1 LPTKGCSFKISFP
14 RVAMEILFDKP
25 KVTLRNYFQR
35 PLDSSVAAAR
45 TCYSPRVIGVDEVS
59 EQQRTSISRLTY
71 DAGHHTVYQHPHF
84 EFGLENVSRQF
95 VWNFLHSHPFYNS
108 EQSSQRFVRLD
119 EIRAFCP
126 PLDEANRK
134 IYTNAIVGAW
144 EAYRELTEVLK
155 AETFAILADIFKLH
169 PTSSDKKKRKVKR
182 ESEKKAIEVAR
193 YVIPIAAFTSM
204 VHTISGITL
213 HRLRRLMHSGDTPY
227 ETTQVIGDMVECVRR
242 VDPAFFE
249 KIGDLPID
257 AQQIPEFN
265 FRSLNLPAG
274 TIGSVRDNVSIE
286 NAQKEFDAE
295 LGGRVSRLVDYTA
308 NAEHTVAN
316 ALRYAMGISRHEM
329 NDAMAI
335 DAMLNP
341 AKNRY
346 RLDKLNLTFQAPLM
360 RPLNHASYT
369 FIKKISHTADSQDQ
383 RHRMVPASRPMMIF
397 TDTPLPDYI
406 MARLITTNGAALEIF
421 QRTMAMLWRAK
432 NQLIDNGVPSEFA
445 IYLLPNAKALRFS
458 ESGSLLYLVHKWTMR
473 TCFNAQD
480 EIYEASMQELE
491 QVRQV
496 HPLLTR
502 YVGPPCVVRV
512 GQILPI
518 CSEGQ
523 HFCGVKV
530 WEKFP
535 GVTRRL

>member
-1 LPTKGCSFKISFP
+1 
-14 RVAMEILFDKP
+14 MQILTDKP
-25 KVTLRNYFQR
+25 KVSLRNYFHR
-35 PLDSSVAAAR
+35 PLDSSIAAAR
-45 TCYSPRVIGVDEVS
+45 TCYSPRVIGVEEVN
-59 EQQRTSISRLTY
+59 EQQRANISQLTY

-84 EFGLENVSRQF
+84 EFGLENISRQF
-95 VWNFLHSHPFYNS
+95 VWNFLHNYPFYNS

-119 EIRAFCP
+119 EIRAFVP
-126 PLDEANRK
+126 PLHEANRR
-134 IYTNAIVGAW
+134 IYDEAVVAAW
-144 EAYRELTEVLK
+144 GAYRRLTEILK
-155 AETFAILADIFKLH
+155 ADTHRILAEIFKLH
-169 PTSSDKKKRKVKR
+169 PSSSEKKKKKVLR

-213 HRLRRLMHSGDTPY
+213 HRLKRLMHSGDTPY
-227 ETTQVIGDMVECVRR
+227 ETTQIISGMVECVRQ
-242 VDPAFFE
+242 VDPDFFE

-257 AQQIPEFN
+257 AEQIPEFN
-265 FRSLNLPAG
+265 FRALNLPAE
-274 TIGSVRDNVSIE
+274 TMNFAHTAMSAESSLR
-286 NAQKEFDAE
+286 EFDAD
-295 LGGRVSRLVDYTA
+295 LGGRISKLVDYTV
-308 NAEHTVAN
+308 NGERTVAN
-316 ALRYAMGISRHEM
+316 ALRYAMGASRREM

-346 RLDKLNLTFQAPLM
+346 RLDKLNLTFHVPLM
-360 RPLNHASYT
+360 KPLNHSSYT

-397 TDTPLPDYI
+397 TDTRNPDFI
-406 MARLITTNGAALEIF
+406 TPKLILNNPAAKELFE
-421 QRTMAMLWRAK
+421 QTMESLWKAK
-432 NQLIDNGVPSEFA
+432 NALLDAGVPPEFA
-445 IYLLPNAKALRFS
+445 MYLLPNAKALRFS
-458 ESGSLLYLVHKWTMR
+458 ESGSLLYLIHKWTMR

-491 QVRQV
+491 QVRAV
-496 HPLLTR
+496 HPLLSR
-502 YVGPPCVVRV
+502 YLGPPCVVRV

-518 CSEGQ
+518 CSEGA

-535 GVTRRL
+535 DVIRRL